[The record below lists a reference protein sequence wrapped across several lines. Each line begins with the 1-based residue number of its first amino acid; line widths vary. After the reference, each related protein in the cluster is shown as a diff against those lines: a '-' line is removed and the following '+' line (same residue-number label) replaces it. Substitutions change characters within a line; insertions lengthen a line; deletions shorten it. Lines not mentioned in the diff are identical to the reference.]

1 MTIYGI
7 SGLGADER
15 VFKYLDLPC
24 KFEAIHWIKPLDNDE
39 PISNYARRLA
49 EQIIDDEFILIAVS
63 FGGLIAVEM
72 NKILKPKLTIIISS
86 VETAKD
92 LRTIYRFIGIT
103 GLVKVIPSFMISP
116 PKPIMNWLFGAKNKK
131 LLGEILHDT
140 DVKFA
145 KWAIIQLTSWKNKEK
160 VAGII
165 KIHGTRD
172 KMIPSNPDN
181 EIIAI
186 KNGEHFMIVDRA
198 KEISQIL
205 KEIIIHHNELRN
217 QSNL

>member
-15 VFKYLDLPC
+15 VFRYLDLPLR
-24 KFEAIHWIKPLDNDE
+24 FEAIHWIKPIDINE
-39 PISNYARRLA
+39 PISNYARRLV

-63 FGGLIAVEM
+63 FGGLIAVEI
-72 NKILKPKLTIIISS
+72 NKILQPKLTIIISS
-86 VETAKD
+86 AETAKD
-92 LRTIYRFIGIT
+92 LRTIYKVIGMT
-103 GLVKVIPSFMISP
+103 GLVKIIPSFMINP
-116 PKPIMNWLFGAKNKK
+116 PKPILNWLFGAKNKK
-131 LLGEILHDT
+131 LLGEILDDT

-145 KWAIIQLTSWKNKEK
+145 KWAIIQLTSWKHIEK

-165 KIHGTRD
+165 KVHGTKD
-172 KMIPSNPDN
+172 KMIPYNSDD
-181 EIIAI
+181 EVIAI

-205 KEIIIHHNELRN
+205 KRKIMNV
-217 QSNL
+217 S